1 MFDNVFVFLSA
12 ITDAEKNPVMDNNE
26 NPIESRTYSD
36 LLAKFMEGIPKE
48 FQVSGHLRDNARR
61 GLYSVLDS
69 VEDAVKDSDSRG
81 LIQLNK
87 FLTAGTTRFSVRLYL
102 LEIKRKAD

>member
-26 NPIESRTYSD
+26 NPTESRTYSD

-81 LIQLNK
+81 LNGRSYSTEQILDGGNNPI
-87 FLTAGTTRFSVRLYL
+87 FSQAIFVRN
-102 LEIKRKAD
+102 

>member
-12 ITDAEKNPVMDNNE
+12 VTDSEKNPVMDNHG

-36 LLAKFMEGIPKE
+36 LLAKFMKGIPAE
-48 FQVSGHLRDNARR
+48 FQVSGYLRDNARR

-69 VEDAVKDSDSRG
+69 DEEAVKDSKSRN
-81 LIQLNK
+81 LNGRGYSTEQILDNK
-87 FLTAGTTRFSVRLYL
+87 NNPIPSQAIFVRN
-102 LEIKRKAD
+102 

>member
-1 MFDNVFVFLSA
+1 MFDNIFVFLSA

-48 FQVSGHLRDNARR
+48 FQVSGYIGTGFIVGWFL
-61 GLYSVLDS
+61 
-69 VEDAVKDSDSRG
+69 DAVKDSDSRG
-81 LIQLNK
+81 LNGRSYSTEQILDGGNNPI
-87 FLTAGTTRFSVRLYL
+87 FSQAIFVRN
-102 LEIKRKAD
+102 

>member
-1 MFDNVFVFLSA
+1 MFDNLFVFLQT

-48 FQVSGHLRDNARR
+48 FQVSGYLRDNSGIGFADRS
-61 GLYSVLDS
+61 YSSEQILDS
-69 VEDAVKDSDSRG
+69 GNNPIRSQAIFVT
-81 LIQLNK
+81 N
-87 FLTAGTTRFSVRLYL
+87 
-102 LEIKRKAD
+102 